1 MNLIKDLKQDT
12 QLTPELI
19 RQEKL
24 LSMISL
30 KIMKYVYS
38 KHKNGEIRQAYEDYL
53 SDESQTLFAEPS
65 VEEQRVKNFIKNFD
79 KHFDEYENVPCFSI
93 LKGFNNSKENATD
106 SYLETSKETRT
117 FDLSSYM
124 NMLSDKNGN
133 LKSSRELETLP
144 KETTL
149 QMADS
154 ILSFAKIA
162 DDCAVR
168 SGSSFGLGLSR

>member
-1 MNLIKDLKQDT
+1 MNLIKDLKDT
-12 QLTPELI
+12 QLTSELI
-19 RQEKL
+19 GQEKL

-30 KIMKYVYS
+30 KIMRYIYS
-38 KHKNGEIRQAYEDYL
+38 KHKNGKIRQSYEDYL

-79 KHFDEYENVPCFSI
+79 NHFDEYENVPCFSI
-93 LKGFNNSKENATD
+93 LKGFNNKKENATD

-117 FDLSSYM
+117 FDLRSYM
-124 NMLSDKNGN
+124 NLLSDKNGN
-133 LKSSRELETLP
+133 LKPARELYDLS
-144 KETTL
+144 KESTM

-168 SGSSFGLGLSR
+168 SGSGFGLELSR